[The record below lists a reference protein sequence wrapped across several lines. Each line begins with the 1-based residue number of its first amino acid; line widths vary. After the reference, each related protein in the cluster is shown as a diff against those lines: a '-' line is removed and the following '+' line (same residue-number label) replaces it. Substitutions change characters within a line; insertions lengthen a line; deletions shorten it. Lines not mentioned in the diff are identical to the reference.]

1 MDYIRLEKDIG
12 NVVGMVLLNPQK
24 AFDTVNHTTLL
35 TKLKAYGLGNDI
47 CRWFESYLSGRQQ
60 LVDVRGTFSSY
71 STVTCGVPQC

>member
-12 NVVGMVLLNPQK
+12 NVEGMVLLNPQK

-47 CRWFESYLSGRQQ
+47 CRWFEPICLTDNS
-60 LVDVRGTFSSY
+60 
-71 STVTCGVPQC
+71 